1 MKVCSIGASIAIF
14 FLVYWLLPNGK
25 VPAQGVLPAAVIMG
39 LLSEALKYVYIF
51 ALPRLNFAEVYGPFA
66 ISVSLMFWAF
76 LSGMLL
82 LTGAH
87 LSARKILRG

>member
-1 MKVCSIGASIAIF
+1 
-14 FLVYWLLPNGK
+14 
-25 VPAQGVLPAAVIMG
+25 MG
-39 LLSEALKYVYIF
+39 LLSELLKHLYIF